1 MDFLNFFF
9 NILQSTFFQITGMGR
24 RRTALVLAIFL
35 IIAGLLIT
43 MENFSMLKGV
53 TFHWPVLLTIFG
65 TGFIMLFFERNRN
78 DPVLM
83 WLGTFQIVLSF
94 LFYYLNATSW
104 KNLVSLWPVFL
115 GTVGI
120 SFLTVAIFSRKMMFV
135 YIAGSFL
142 GLFIIFTLVFS
153 ISSKLW
159 PLSFVVFGLSLI
171 IIEQIN
177 SKINP

>member
-1 MDFLNFFF
+1 M
-9 NILQSTFFQITGMGR
+9 QR
-24 RRTALVLAIFL
+24 KRTATVLAVFL
-35 IIAGLLIT
+35 IIAGSLIT
-43 MENFSMLKGV
+43 MENFAMIKGV
-53 TFHWPVLLTIFG
+53 TYHWPILLVIFG
-65 TGFIMLFFERNRN
+65 AGFIMLFFERDRN

-83 WLGTFQIVLSF
+83 WLGTFQIALSL

-104 KNLVSLWPVFL
+104 RNLASLWPVFL
-115 GTVGI
+115 GAVGI
-120 SFLTVAIFSRKMMFV
+120 SFLAMAIVSRKMLFV
-135 YIAGSFL
+135 YFAGSFL

-177 SKINP
+177 SKFNL

>member
-1 MDFLNFFF
+1 M
-9 NILQSTFFQITGMGR
+9 QR
-24 RRTALVLAIFL
+24 KRTATVLALFL
-35 IIAGLLIT
+35 IIAGSLIT
-43 MENFSMLKGV
+43 MENFGLIRGI
-53 TFHWPVLLTIFG
+53 TFHWPALMLIFG
-65 TGFIMLFFERNRN
+65 SGFLFLFFERDKN

-83 WLGTFQIVLSF
+83 WLGTFQIALAL

-115 GTVGI
+115 GAVGI
-120 SFLTVAIFSRKMMFV
+120 SFLTVAIFSRKMLFV
-135 YIAGSFL
+135 YFAGSFL

>member
-1 MDFLNFFF
+1 M
-9 NILQSTFFQITGMGR
+9 QR
-24 RRTALVLAIFL
+24 KRTATVLAVFL
-35 IIAGLLIT
+35 IIAGSLIT
-43 MENFSMLKGV
+43 MENFDMIKGV
-53 TFHWPVLLTIFG
+53 TYHWPILLVVFG
-65 TGFIMLFFERNRN
+65 AGFLMLFFERNRN

-83 WLGTFQIVLSF
+83 WLGTFQIALSL

-104 KNLVSLWPVFL
+104 KNLASLWPVFL
-115 GTVGI
+115 GAVGI
-120 SFLTVAIFSRKMMFV
+120 SFLTVAIFSRKMLFV
-135 YIAGSFL
+135 YFAGSFL

-177 SKINP
+177 SKLNL